1 VNVAWIR
8 DITGALTIPAI
19 VQYLHLRA
27 RLENVALDPSIF
39 DRTIWK
45 WLSSGVYSASSA
57 YTMFFEGKS
66 ALCGAKEIWQIKAL
80 WENKFFFLWLAI
92 QDKCWTSER
101 RRCHGLTDDDVCALC
116 SQAPETIDH
125 LLVACVVSRELWF
138 KVLCQ
143 SGWQGLMPQQ
153 DATFSE
159 WWLWSRR
166 RVTRPRH

>member
-1 VNVAWIR
+1 VEALVNVAWIR

-80 WENKFFFLWLAI
+80 WENKFFF
-92 QDKCWTSER
+92 S
-101 RRCHGLTDDDVCALC
+101 
-116 SQAPETIDH
+116 
-125 LLVACVVSRELWF
+125 VACYSRQMLDF
-138 KVLCQ
+138 
-143 SGWQGLMPQQ
+143 G
-153 DATFSE
+153 ATPMS
-159 WWLWSRR
+159 W
-166 RVTRPRH
+166 TH